1 MSDDTPPIRS
11 IEEVHGCYRTG
22 TVCGVGNWSETRVH
36 ASSSGGGG
44 YLHNGSG
51 HVSAPTVSVSSTS
64 TEVLRF
70 FMEYDDEDEEE
81 VTIKGGGFAVREGQR
96 VSVIRVSSRPNWGY
110 NLAYYNHK
118 PGTAYAPESGRA
130 SCRDSVCQ
138 YV

>member
-1 MSDDTPPIRS
+1 MGISDWSSGVCSADLTRSPRGERRRAREGTRMSDDTPPIRS

-64 TEVLRF
+64 TEVLDRKS
-70 FMEYDDEDEEE
+70 
-81 VTIKGGGFAVREGQR
+81 TRLN
-96 VSVIRVSSRPNWGY
+96 SS
-110 NLAYYNHK
+110 H
-118 PGTAYAPESGRA
+118 
-130 SCRDSVCQ
+130 
-138 YV
+138 